1 MGNVFFVKGIVSLVR
16 HSIST
21 GDTEAWTRPTP
32 YVCIGCAA
40 GGAIVGHMFMRKGLG
55 EYKGVFMVTIFE
67 GAHIS
72 AACLS
77 GCVVMEEMAGA
88 PWWRYILYWMSVATI
103 IVGLLVINLQA
114 AEAQMQKE
122 SE

>member
-1 MGNVFFVKGIVSLVR
+1 MGNVFFVKGIVSLIRTSVA
-16 HSIST
+16 T
-21 GDTEAWTRPTP
+21 GDTDAWLRVTP
-32 YVCIGCAA
+32 YVCIACAA

-77 GCVVMEEMAGA
+77 GCVVMEELAGY
-88 PWWRYILYWMSVATI
+88 PWWQYLLYWFSVSMI
-103 IVGLLVINLQA
+103 ISGMVVMNFA
-114 AEAQMQKE
+114 ANSAHIDEL
-122 SE
+122 